1 MFSLVRILL
10 YALGLG
16 ELLVEFTIEF
26 LLAYKKCGM
35 LEIFTT
41 QSGKLL
47 HLGTHIQCKE
57 SKGSPVKQNMEALI
71 PCFCFASKMGTQRT
85 ALALRVWVL

>member
-35 LEIFTT
+35 QEMFTT
-41 QSGKLL
+41 QYGKLL
-47 HLGTHIQCKE
+47 HLGTHI
-57 SKGSPVKQNMEALI
+57 
-71 PCFCFASKMGTQRT
+71 
-85 ALALRVWVL
+85 